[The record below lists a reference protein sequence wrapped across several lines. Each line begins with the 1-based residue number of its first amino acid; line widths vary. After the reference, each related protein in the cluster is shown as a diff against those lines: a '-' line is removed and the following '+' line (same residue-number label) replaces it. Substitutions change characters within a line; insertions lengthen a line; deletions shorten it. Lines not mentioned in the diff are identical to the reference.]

1 MASNQDDQKEMG
13 ITIAPL
19 SELDLNLEPNCNQ
32 ALDFATFLNN
42 FYWQSLDQ
50 KNYLVPLVGGGFGW
64 EIKQVS
70 FNNTFSK
77 IT

>member
-19 SELDLNLEPNCNQ
+19 SELDLNLERNCNQ

-42 FYWQSLDQ
+42 FYWQFLDQ
-50 KNYLVPLVGGGFGW
+50 KHYLVTLVG
-64 EIKQVS
+64 
-70 FNNTFSK
+70 
-77 IT
+77 

>member
-19 SELDLNLEPNCNQ
+19 SELDLKLEQNCNQ

-42 FYWQSLDQ
+42 FHRQFLDR
-50 KNYLVPLVGGGFGW
+50 KNYGSSVVTMLRD
-64 EIKQVS
+64 EK
-70 FNNTFSK
+70 
-77 IT
+77 